1 MKRVGRRP
9 RASTLWDRTAELNWK
24 IASVEFLPETVVNI
38 EHFHIEVYAENL
50 NGRTA
55 SSTCSLDN
63 VEASV
68 FRHFG
73 PQPLWS

>member
-9 RASTLWDRTAELNWK
+9 RASTLLDRTAELNWN
-24 IASVEFLPETVVNI
+24 IASVEFLPETLVSI
-38 EHFHIEVYAENL
+38 EHFHIEMHAENF

-55 SSTCSLDN
+55 SSTSSLDN

-73 PQPLWS
+73 SQELWS